1 MQTIPYGS
9 WPSPIDAESTTKAG
23 TRFGDIVRADGGDL
37 YWVESRPAEGGRSVI
52 VRSVAGRAPEDVT
65 PQGWNV
71 RTRVHEYGGAA
82 YAVSDGDV
90 WFSSFADQ
98 RVYHQVPGSE
108 PVAITPEP
116 EIPAGVRFAD
126 FTIAGGRIL
135 CVRETH
141 HADREP
147 TNEIVAL
154 STDGAEDPIV
164 IASGR
169 DFYAAPRVSP
179 DGTRVAWLAWDHPN
193 MPWDET
199 ELWTSSFE
207 GSEPR
212 REMGEPGEAL
222 VQPEWSPDGTLHV
235 ISDRTGTWQVH
246 RAGSADPVLAVDG
259 EVGFPHWVF
268 GGRRYAFTRDG
279 SIVLATMSV
288 DNDRLLV
295 VDPDGA
301 VRELDHPE
309 AQVLSSQLTVVGDEV
324 VTYAGGPG
332 RPAEVV
338 AFDLGTGA
346 ERVVRAADPLGFDHR
361 YVSFPTE
368 IAFDTPDGPAYAVYF
383 PPTNPEV
390 RGPEDTAPPLI
401 VEIHGG
407 PTSQSRPSLI
417 PEYLYWTSRGF
428 AILDVNYGGSTGYG
442 TAYRRRLNGRWG
454 VVDVRDCALA
464 AAAAA
469 ERGLADPTR
478 LVIRGGSAGG
488 FTALAAVAYRDEFA
502 AAVSYFG
509 VADLSLLAEHTHK
522 FESHYLDSLVGRYPE
537 DRSVYDA
544 RSPIHHLDG
553 IDVPVLL
560 FQGLEDLVVPPEQA
574 RVMFDGLR
582 GRGVPVGLIE
592 YEGEGHGFRR
602 ADNQVRTIEAE
613 LWFYGRVLGFEPAD
627 EIESVDGFE

>member
-1 MQTIPYGS
+1 
-9 WPSPIDAESTTKAG
+9 
-23 TRFGDIVRADGGDL
+23 
-37 YWVESRPAEGGRSVI
+37 
-52 VRSVAGRAPEDVT
+52 
-65 PQGWNV
+65 
-71 RTRVHEYGGAA
+71 
-82 YAVSDGDV
+82 
-90 WFSSFADQ
+90 
-98 RVYHQVPGSE
+98 
-108 PVAITPEP
+108 
-116 EIPAGVRFAD
+116 
-126 FTIAGGRIL
+126 
-135 CVRETH
+135 
-141 HADREP
+141 
-147 TNEIVAL
+147 
-154 STDGAEDPIV
+154 
-164 IASGR
+164 
-169 DFYAAPRVSP
+169 
-179 DGTRVAWLAWDHPN
+179 
-193 MPWDET
+193 
-199 ELWTSSFE
+199 
-207 GSEPR
+207 
-212 REMGEPGEAL
+212 
-222 VQPEWSPDGTLHV
+222 
-235 ISDRTGTWQVH
+235 
-246 RAGSADPVLAVDG
+246 
-259 EVGFPHWVF
+259 
-268 GGRRYAFTRDG
+268 
-279 SIVLATMSV
+279 
-288 DNDRLLV
+288 
-295 VDPDGA
+295 
-301 VRELDHPE
+301 
-309 AQVLSSQLTVVGDEV
+309 
-324 VTYAGGPG
+324 
-332 RPAEVV
+332 
-338 AFDLGTGA
+338 
-346 ERVVRAADPLGFDHR
+346 
-361 YVSFPTE
+361 
-368 IAFDTPDGPAYAVYF
+368 YAVYF

-537 DRSVYDA
+537 DRAVYDA